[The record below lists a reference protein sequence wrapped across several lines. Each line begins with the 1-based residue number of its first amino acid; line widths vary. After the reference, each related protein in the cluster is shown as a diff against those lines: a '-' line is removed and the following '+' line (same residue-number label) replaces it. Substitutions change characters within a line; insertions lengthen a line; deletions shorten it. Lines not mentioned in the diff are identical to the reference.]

1 MLLAAPT
8 RLNFIVVGLV
18 ITTFILF
25 YSSFRSPR
33 PEEQDVLDFS
43 DADADTARTILESS
57 PEHPPARTTHAT
69 ETTHQFL
76 SDDITSRV
84 QNQTLG
90 FQEIYMISLPDRSDK
105 QDAFAMQAAFS
116 DISYKQVDGVYG
128 HDVPVKALPHTMGQ
142 ESNVIGC
149 WRAHV
154 NVYQRMVH
162 EGISSALIFEDDAD
176 WDVSL
181 KEQLVQFAQGS
192 RFITNT
198 SDDAFPHS
206 PYGHDWDILW
216 IGHCGTWVYP
226 EDSRRF
232 FVIPDDLTVQPPEA
246 RVDNVDQPDMSHWE
260 SGPHG
265 NNRTRIVFH
274 SEGGVCTAAYAIS
287 QKGARK
293 ALYHLS
299 MVPYNSPV
307 DWGLAGLCK
316 NKEYDFTCVSP
327 WPQLVGVSRP
337 TANTAK
343 WSDIGYGPDS
353 ERVVEQGRSLHL
365 VYPVRQNILN
375 FLHGKTIFNSLY
387 PDIAPPMSIKEIG
400 KAVGHTEI
408 LEFSVGP
415 FQKPPEEG

>member
-1 MLLAAPT
+1 MLFSAPT

-18 ITTFILF
+18 ITAFILF
-25 YSSFRSPR
+25 YSSFRPPR
-33 PEEQDVLDFS
+33 PEAQDVLDS
-43 DADADTARTILESS
+43 ADADATPTLLEASQAYS
-57 PEHPPARTTHAT
+57 PPRKTQTDEVAYRVQP
-69 ETTHQFL
+69 
-76 SDDITSRV
+76 DDFAPRV
-84 QNQTLG
+84 QNETLG
-90 FQEIYMISLPDRSDK
+90 FQEIYMISLPGRTDK

-116 DISYKQVDGVYG
+116 EISYTQVDGVYG
-128 HDVPVKALPHTMGQ
+128 HEVPVKALPHTMSQ
-142 ESNVIGC
+142 SANVIGC
-149 WRAHV
+149 WRAHL
-154 NVYQRMVH
+154 NVYQKMVH
-162 EGISSALIFEDDAD
+162 DKVSSALIFEDDAD

-181 KEQLVQFAQGS
+181 KEQLVQFARGS

-198 SDDAFPHS
+198 SEDAFSHS

-216 IGHCGTWVYP
+216 IGHCGTWVLP
-226 EDSRRF
+226 ADNRRF
-232 FVIPDDLTVQPPEA
+232 FVIPDDFTVQPPEA

-293 ALYHLS
+293 ALYYLS
-299 MVPYNSPV
+299 MIPYNSPV
-307 DWGLAGLCK
+307 DWGLATLCK
-316 NKEYDFTCVSP
+316 NKEYEFNCVSP

-353 ERVVEQGRSLHL
+353 ERVVEEGSSLHL
-365 VYPVRQNILN
+365 VYPMRQNIPN
-375 FLHGKTIFNSLY
+375 FLHGKTVFRSQY

-400 KAVGHTEI
+400 KAVGHVEI
-408 LEFSVGP
+408 LEP
-415 FQKPPEEG
+415 QPLPEHG